1 MISLVGL
8 RLGAWCGESRDGDGI
23 IGRFL
28 AFMDLRNR
36 LRIFDVAGAYVIS
49 RAMKVNAYTL
59 NGSELGNELVSS
71 DRRFSLVV
79 SRNGDFVRSFLG
91 LLGGVR

>member
-1 MISLVGL
+1 
-8 RLGAWCGESRDGDGI
+8 
-23 IGRFL
+23 
-28 AFMDLRNR
+28 MDLRNR